1 MATEN
6 QKGKRKAPRASLRA
20 MARKA
25 RKIVR
30 ESYKLAR
37 DWEAPPGGWR
47 VFDVEG
53 WQGAVVLA
61 VAQLPGFPAGAFVEA
76 VAGVSFGGSPP
87 DAREPRL
94 VNCVVNLA
102 RVLSAHHCARS
113 VRVQRARRLGLPL
126 SASRGTF
133 SGDAFLRRLQIHSPE
148 SYIALA
154 RALGHHQG
162 RRALA
167 EVRAAHRD
175 PQHAAQVAAM
185 RAEQESTR
193 EAIRAARGEA
203 V

>member
-1 MATEN
+1 MRSSH
-6 QKGKRKAPRASLRA
+6 RKAPRASLRA
-20 MARKA
+20 VARKA

-76 VAGVSFGGSPP
+76 VAGISFGGSPP
-87 DAREPRL
+87 GAREPRL
-94 VNCVVNLA
+94 VNSIVGLA
-102 RVLSAHHCARS
+102 RVLAGHCWSGARN
-113 VRVQRARRLGLPL
+113 VRVQRARRRALGL

-133 SGDAFLRRLQIHSPE
+133 SSDALLQRLQLLNPE
-148 SYIALA
+148 SYIALV

-185 RAEQESTR
+185 LAEQESTR
-193 EAIRAARGEA
+193 EAIRAARTEA
-203 V
+203 A